1 MKQEMYDSMYRT
13 ERYHW
18 WFHGKRELV
27 LALAA
32 PYLSALP
39 APHII
44 DFGCGCGAMLEAL
57 SPFGTVTGADF
68 SPLALDY
75 CRKRFPCELRQLD
88 LSLPSVP
95 NARFDFGVAL
105 DVLEHIEN
113 DLTAAKN
120 IFSCLRPGG
129 TCIITVP
136 AYQWLWSAHDENCMH
151 KRRYD
156 RRTLQSLLLR
166 SGFEI
171 EFLSYYNALLFPAAA
186 AVRLLS
192 RCLHT
197 DRESSLEK
205 RLSGFSRQ
213 PPVISYF
220 PLGKRGSR
228 QGKDLSLRPVADR
241 RGKTPRIKSTLS
253 CVPASHCRF
262 ASGTVNPRY
271 YAL

>member
-13 ERYHW
+13 ERYHC

-197 DRESSLEK
+197 DRESSLENGFRDSPVN
-205 RLSGFSRQ
+205 RLLFRIFRLEKGVLGRGRT
-213 PPVISYF
+213 F
-220 PLGKRGSR
+220 PFG
-228 QGKDLSLRPVADR
+228 LSLIAVVRRPE
-241 RGKTPRIKSTLS
+241 
-253 CVPASHCRF
+253 
-262 ASGTVNPRY
+262 
-271 YAL
+271 

>member
-171 EFLSYYNALLFPAAA
+171 TTMRSCFPRQRPSVCSP
-186 AVRLLS
+186 AVSIQIGKAPWKTAFGILPS
-192 RCLHT
+192 TACYFVF
-197 DRESSLEK
+197 SAWK
-205 RLSGFSRQ
+205 KGFSAGEG
-213 PPVISYF
+213 PF
-220 PLGKRGSR
+220 PS
-228 QGKDLSLRPVADR
+228 A
-241 RGKTPRIKSTLS
+241 
-253 CVPASHCRF
+253 CR
-262 ASGTVNPRY
+262 
-271 YAL
+271 